1 MAKEQSTPVA
11 ETAKLGIVAKIM
23 KVLKLDEEGKV
34 GKFFAKEVKKCETA
48 IRDLKNN
55 LISIGNVFSSKED
68 KLKDQLEDAKDGVEA
83 AYQAVTIDNV
93 ANNETMERFSAN
105 YWEKVKA
112 AEDKVASIEKR
123 IEAAV
128 KYNEEAVKEV
138 NEQIARY
145 QTRIAR
151 INAA

>member
-93 ANNETMERFSAN
+93 ANNETMECFSAN